1 MTRNEFIE
9 LVQELKPEYFE
20 NGYGLTLLNLMSLD
34 LVFYASNRQYSTFC
48 SDVKTR
54 KIVKIDKADLS
65 LIPKDEFK
73 TFWIKTRNLE
83 KLYKSQERINSL
95 ENDFM

>member
-1 MTRNEFIE
+1 MTRNEFVE
-9 LVQELKPEYFE
+9 LVQELEPEYFE
-20 NGYGLTLLNLMSLD
+20 KVPPLLSFMLD
-34 LVFYASNRQYSTFC
+34 FLFLANNRQYSTFC

-73 TFWIKTRNLE
+73 NFWIKTRNLE